1 MGEPLQVSRAARGF
15 PRRSR
20 VRTALAVALAAAAV
34 VSLTPRWW
42 SDVAVLAGHW
52 VGRFWLPL
60 VLLVLAAAAAGGR
73 HRKTAVAMVLGR
85 RPGTPR
91 MPLLLQV
98 TLLLGLTFAVA
109 VAAGALLWQVLGQPT
124 IGTAPGSP
132 PVGAPAPAVWSM
144 QEALEAVKTVLTIVA
159 GIGAVVALTVAYR
172 RQRLNE
178 VEAHREDAKLLL
190 ERFCQAAGLLGAPDA
205 SVRVAGVYAYAAL
218 ANDAPEAR
226 QGCIDVLCTY
236 LRQPYVPP
244 SGDDTH
250 GRTASAAPAGSARIA
265 PDDGP
270 VARNPRQERQVR
282 LTIIRIIRDNL
293 HIPEDDPRSWRGH
306 DFDFTGA
313 VLDGGDFTGATFTG
327 GGTVTFADATIAC
340 RLSFDRC
347 TFAAGTVSFD
357 GARFPGGGISL
368 DGVRFSGGVLDLSGL
383 DEAYAQVAVDLW
395 PAGPAP
401 AGLRLPP
408 AGSELIRSPAPRP

>member
-73 HRKTAVAMVLGR
+73 HRKMAVAMVLGR

-132 PVGAPAPAVWSM
+132 PVGAPAPTVWSM

-327 GGTVTFADATIAC
+327 G
-340 RLSFDRC
+340 
-347 TFAAGTVSFD
+347 
-357 GARFPGGGISL
+357 ARSPSPT
-368 DGVRFSGGVLDLSGL
+368 R
-383 DEAYAQVAVDLW
+383 
-395 PAGPAP
+395 
-401 AGLRLPP
+401 
-408 AGSELIRSPAPRP
+408 RSPAGCHSTVAHSPPERSPSTARDSRAAASPSTASGSAGASWTCPGWTRRTRRLPSTCGRLVRHLPVCGCRPQAPS